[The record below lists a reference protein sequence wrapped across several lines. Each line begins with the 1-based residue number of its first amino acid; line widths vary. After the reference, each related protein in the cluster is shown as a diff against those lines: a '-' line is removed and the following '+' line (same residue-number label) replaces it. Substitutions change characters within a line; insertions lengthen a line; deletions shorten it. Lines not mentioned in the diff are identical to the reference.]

1 VADAFKAFEAQ
12 AWARRAATYDLVT
25 GAVTARLAGPLL
37 DAAGVRAGTRMLDVG
52 CGTGVLSV
60 AAAARGAAPLG
71 ADLAEGMLALARRRH
86 PDLEFVHADAEAL
99 PVGDGAFGAVV
110 AGCVLNHLP
119 APERALAEWARVLA
133 PGGRVALTV
142 WERPARNRLLGELT
156 DAVAD
161 AGVAT
166 RAALP
171 PGPDPYR
178 FADDEPLR
186 AVLHDAGFADV
197 EVRTLEVVHRAGGAG
212 ELWDGLLGGS
222 ARVSTAIAAQPP
234 AVQARIRAAFERRI
248 ADHAVAGGGVALAAV
263 VRLAAGRRP

>member
-1 VADAFKAFEAQ
+1 VADAFKAFEAE
-12 AWARRAATYDLVT
+12 AWARRATTYDLVT
-25 GAVTARLAGPLL
+25 GAVTARLSGPLL
-37 DAAGVRAGTRMLDVG
+37 DAAGVGARTRVLDVG
-52 CGTGVLSV
+52 CGTGVLSA
-60 AAAARGAAPLG
+60 AAAARGARPLG

-119 APERALAEWARVLA
+119 APERALAEWARVVA

-142 WERPARNRLLGELT
+142 WDRPERNRLLGELT
-156 DAVAD
+156 DSVAD
-161 AGVAT
+161 AGVDP

-178 FADDEPLR
+178 FADDDALR
-186 AVLHDAGFADV
+186 ALLRGAGLAEPDI
-197 EVRTLEVVHRAGGAG
+197 RTLELVHRAGGAG

-234 AVQARIRAAFERRI
+234 EVRGRIRAAFERRV
-248 ADHAVAGGGVALAAV
+248 ARHAAAGGTIALAAV
-263 VRLAAGRRP
+263 VKLAAGRRP

>member
-1 VADAFKAFEAQ
+1 VADAFKAFEAE

-37 DAAGVRAGTRMLDVG
+37 DAAAVGDGTRVLDVG
-52 CGTGVLSV
+52 CGTGVLSA
-60 AAAARGAAPLG
+60 AAAARRARPLG

-86 PDLEFVHADAEAL
+86 PDLEFVRADAEAL
-99 PVGDGAFGAVV
+99 PFADGAFGAVV

-119 APERALAEWARVLA
+119 APERALAEWGRVLA

-142 WERPARNRLLGELT
+142 WDRPERNRLLGELT
-156 DAVAD
+156 DAVAA
-161 AGVAT
+161 AGVDP

-178 FADDEPLR
+178 FAGDDALR
-186 AVLHDAGFADV
+186 ALLLGAGLAAP
-197 EVRTLEVVHRAGGAG
+197 EARTLELVHRAGGAG

-234 AVQARIRAAFERRI
+234 AVRARIRAAFERR
-248 ADHAVAGGGVALAAV
+248 VAGHAAAGGAIELAAV
-263 VRLAAGRRP
+263 VKLATGRRP

>member
-1 VADAFKAFEAQ
+1 VADAFKAFEAE

-25 GAVTARLAGPLL
+25 GAVTARLAAPLL
-37 DAAGVRAGTRMLDVG
+37 DAAGVRAGTRVLDVG
-52 CGTGVLSV
+52 CGTGVLSA
-60 AAAARGAAPLG
+60 AAAARGAEPLG

-86 PDLEFVHADAEAL
+86 PVLEFVRADAEAL
-99 PVGDGAFGAVV
+99 PVDDGAFGAVV

-119 APERALAEWARVLA
+119 APEPAVAEWARVLA

-142 WERPARNRLLGELT
+142 WERPERNRLLGELT

-161 AGVAT
+161 AGVDP

-178 FADDEPLR
+178 FADEDALR
-186 AVLHDAGFADV
+186 ALLRGAGLADV
-197 EVRTLEVVHRAGGAG
+197 EVRTLELVHRARGAG

-222 ARVSTAIAAQPP
+222 ARISTAIGAQPP
-234 AVQARIRAAFERRI
+234 AAQARIRAAFERRI
-248 ADHAVAGGGVALAAV
+248 ADRAAAGGGVELAAV
-263 VRLAAGRRP
+263 VKLAAGRRP